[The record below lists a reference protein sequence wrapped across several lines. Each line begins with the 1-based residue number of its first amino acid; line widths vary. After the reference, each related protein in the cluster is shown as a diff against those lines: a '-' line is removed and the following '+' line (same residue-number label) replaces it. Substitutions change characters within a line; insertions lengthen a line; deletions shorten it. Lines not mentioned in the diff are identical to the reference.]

1 MKIRSTKQQL
11 LNAVNIAGRA
21 VAVKTT
27 MPILECL
34 LITADNMG
42 ISIMANDGEMAVNTL
57 IPSEKCEVEEPG
69 TIAVEAKLLSEIL
82 RKISSSDDAE
92 VFLSSDGNLVEISSG
107 KAMFRIQEKDPVQFP
122 ELPSVN
128 ENVKVILSEFTL
140 KEIVRDTIFSI
151 SLNDSNRMMTGELFE
166 IKDNVLTVI
175 ALDGHRV
182 SIRNTPLTASYDHVR
197 TIIPG
202 KTLSEVSK
210 IISGDAE
217 KKVVI
222 SFDPNYVSFR
232 FDETLMLSRII
243 DGDYFRI
250 ESMLTSDYDTKIT
263 VNKKEF
269 LDAIEQSTVLIREN
283 DKKPLVLKIEEEKLG
298 VRVNSLIGS
307 LDASLP
313 AEKTGADLMIAF
325 NPKFL
330 LDALRVI
337 DEETVT
343 LYMTNSKAPCFI
355 RDEEKTYIY
364 LILPVNF
371 NPAAY

>member
-57 IPSEKCEVEEPG
+57 IPSEKGEVAEAG

-92 VFLSSDGNLVEISSG
+92 VILSSDGNLVEISSG

-122 ELPSVN
+122 ELPSIN

-217 KKVVI
+217 KNVVI

-283 DKKPLVLKIEEEKLG
+283 DKKPLVLKIEEGKLG
-298 VRVNSLIGS
+298 LRVNSLIGS

-355 RDEEKTYIY
+355 RDKEKTYIY

>member
-57 IPSEKCEVEEPG
+57 IPSEKCEVEEAG

-92 VFLSSDGNLVEISSG
+92 VILSSDGNLVEISSG

-122 ELPSVN
+122 ELPSIN

-217 KKVVI
+217 KNVVI

-283 DKKPLVLKIEEEKLG
+283 DKKPLVLKIEEGKLG
-298 VRVNSLIGS
+298 LRVNSLIGS

>member
-42 ISIMANDGEMAVNTL
+42 ISIMANDGEMALNTL
-57 IPSEKCEVEEPG
+57 IPSDKCEVEEPG

-92 VFLSSDGNLVEISSG
+92 VILSSDGNLVEISSG

-128 ENVKVILSEFTL
+128 ENVKVFLSEFTL

-166 IKDNVLTVI
+166 IKDNLLTVI

-182 SIRNTPLTASYDHVR
+182 SIKNTPLTASYDHVR

-217 KKVVI
+217 KNVVI

-263 VNKKEF
+263 VNRKEF

-298 VRVNSLIGS
+298 LRVNSLIGS

-337 DEETVT
+337 DEEKVT

>member
-57 IPSEKCEVEEPG
+57 IPSEKCEVEEAG

-92 VFLSSDGNLVEISSG
+92 VILSSDGNLVEISSG

-122 ELPSVN
+122 ELPSIN

-166 IKDNVLTVI
+166 IKDNILTVI

-217 KKVVI
+217 KNVVI

-283 DKKPLVLKIEEEKLG
+283 DKKPLVLKIEEGKLG
-298 VRVNSLIGS
+298 LRVNSLIGS

>member
-57 IPSEKCEVEEPG
+57 IPSEKCEVAEPG

-82 RKISSSDDAE
+82 RKISSFDDAE
-92 VFLSSDGNLVEISSG
+92 VILSSDGNLVDISSG

-122 ELPSVN
+122 ELPSIN

-217 KKVVI
+217 KNVVI

-283 DKKPLVLKIEEEKLG
+283 DKKPLVLKIEEGKLG
-298 VRVNSLIGS
+298 LRVNSLIGS

>member
-57 IPSEKCEVEEPG
+57 IPSEKCEVEEAG

-92 VFLSSDGNLVEISSG
+92 VILSSDGNLVEISSG

-122 ELPSVN
+122 ELPSIN

-217 KKVVI
+217 KNVVI
-222 SFDPNYVSFR
+222 SFDPNYVSFC

-283 DKKPLVLKIEEEKLG
+283 DKKPLVLKIEEGKLG
-298 VRVNSLIGS
+298 LRVNSLIGS

>member
-21 VAVKTT
+21 VATKTT

-34 LITADNMG
+34 LFTADSLG
-42 ISIMANDGEMAVNTL
+42 ISVMANDGEMAVNTL
-57 IPSEKCEVEEPG
+57 IPSEKCEIMEPG
-69 TIAVEAKLLSEIL
+69 TIAVEAKLFSEIM
-82 RKISSSDDAE
+82 RKISSADDAE
-92 VFLSSDGNLVEISSG
+92 VMISSDGSLVEISCG
-107 KAMFRIQEKDPVQFP
+107 KAFFRIQEKDPVQFP

-128 ENVKVILSEFTL
+128 ENAKVVLSEFTL
-140 KEIVRDTIFSI
+140 KEIVKDTIFSI
-151 SLNDSNRMMTGELFE
+151 ALNDSNRMMTGELFE
-166 IKDNVLTVI
+166 IKENMLTVI

-182 SIRNTPLTASYDHVR
+182 SIKNTFLTASYDHVR

-202 KTLSEVSK
+202 KTLSEVSR
-210 IISGDAE
+210 IISGDSE
-217 KKVVI
+217 KSVVI
-222 SFDPNYVSFR
+222 SFDTNYVSFR
-232 FDETLMLSRII
+232 FDETLLLSRII

-250 ESMLTSDYDTKIT
+250 ESMLTADFDTKVT

-283 DKKPLVLKIEEEKLG
+283 DRKPLVLKIEEGKLG
-298 VRVNSLIGS
+298 LRVNSLIGS

-313 AEKTGADLMIAF
+313 AEKSGADLMIAF

-337 DEETVT
+337 DEENVT
-343 LYMTNSKAPCFI
+343 LFMTNSKAPCFL
-355 RDEEKTYIY
+355 RDEENTYIY

>member
-82 RKISSSDDAE
+82 RKISSYDDAE
-92 VFLSSDGNLVEISSG
+92 VILSSDGNLVEISSG

-122 ELPSVN
+122 ELPSIN

-217 KKVVI
+217 KNVVI

-283 DKKPLVLKIEEEKLG
+283 DKKPLVLKIEEGKLG
-298 VRVNSLIGS
+298 LRVNSLIGS
-307 LDASLP
+307 LDASIP

>member
-57 IPSEKCEVEEPG
+57 IPSEKCEVEEAG

-92 VFLSSDGNLVEISSG
+92 VILSSDGNLVEISSG

-122 ELPSVN
+122 ELPSIN

-217 KKVVI
+217 KNVVI
-222 SFDPNYVSFR
+222 SFDPNYVSLR

-283 DKKPLVLKIEEEKLG
+283 DKKPLVLKIEEGKLG
-298 VRVNSLIGS
+298 LRVNSLIGS